1 MFISVLLHNIK
12 SIKKY
17 ITRIASRACVLF
29 MVLII
34 SGCSTFNFIFERLD
48 WITLWRLDSMFDLSE
63 VQEDQLRPDLE
74 ALQQWMREE
83 GFPETISKLEV
94 LLELWDADKPEAA
107 YLHLMSSIKSL
118 NSLYL
123 NAMKEGVVKFSMGLT
138 EHNARHYREYST
150 KAQEDW
156 FDSIRSL
163 DARIENETERL
174 EDWFGHLNDHQ
185 ISLIENW
192 ASLAE
197 NELQIRI
204 NNHVSWRDA
213 YLHVALKRNA
223 LLIRAWIDDLSIFW
237 TPKYRQLKQHNDQQ
251 RQALLFKLFPTLSLK
266 QKAYAREHVEDWI
279 EKLRDTLPE
288 NQ

>member
-1 MFISVLLHNIK
+1 MVLL
-12 SIKKY
+12 
-17 ITRIASRACVLF
+17 
-29 MVLII
+29 I

-48 WITLWRLDSMFDLSE
+48 WISLWRLDSMFDLSE
-63 VQEDQLRPDLE
+63 AQEDQLRPDLE
-74 ALQQWMREE
+74 ALQQWMREQ
-83 GFPETISKLEV
+83 GFPQTISKLEV

-107 YLHLMSSIKSL
+107 YLHLMSSMKSL

-138 EHNARHYREYST
+138 EHNAQHYREYSNEQ
-150 KAQEDW
+150 QEDW

-192 ASLAE
+192 ASLTE
-197 NELQIRI
+197 NELQTRI
-204 NNHVSWRDA
+204 DNHVSWREA

-223 LLIRAWIDDLSIFW
+223 LLTRAWIDDLSIFW
-237 TPKYRQLKQHNDQQ
+237 TPEYKQLKKHNDQQ
-251 RQALLFKLFPTLSLK
+251 RQALLFELFPTLSLK
-266 QKAYAREHVEDWI
+266 QKNHAREHVEDWI